1 MILKVRT
8 TQTTEKEI
16 NIEFPFVT
24 FDKLENKYYYNS
36 DENKCMI
43 LNLNTGSILNLHY
56 SNEGF
61 EFEQIKKEL
70 FFVAFD
76 ENLQTLLNILN
87 K

>member
-1 MILKVRT
+1 
-8 TQTTEKEI
+8 
-16 NIEFPFVT
+16 
-24 FDKLENKYYYNS
+24 
-36 DENKCMI
+36 MI

>member
-1 MILKVRT
+1 MIIKVRT
-8 TQTTEKEI
+8 TQTIEKEI
-16 NIEFPFVT
+16 NINFPFVT

-76 ENLQTLLNILN
+76 SNMQTLLNILN

>member
-1 MILKVRT
+1 MIIKVRT
-8 TQTTEKEI
+8 TTTTEKEI

-24 FDKLENKYYYNS
+24 FDKVGNKYYYNS
-36 DENKCMI
+36 DENKCII
-43 LNLNTGSILNLHY
+43 LNLNTSSILNLHY

-76 ENLQTLLNILN
+76 SNMQNLLNILN

>member
-1 MILKVRT
+1 MIIKVRT

-76 ENLQTLLNILN
+76 SNMQNLLNILN